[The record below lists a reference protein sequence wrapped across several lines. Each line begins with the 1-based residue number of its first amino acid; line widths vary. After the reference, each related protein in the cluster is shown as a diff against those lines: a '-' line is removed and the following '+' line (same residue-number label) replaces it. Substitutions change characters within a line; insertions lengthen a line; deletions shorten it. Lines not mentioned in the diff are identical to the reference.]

1 MFTGATFVYNRR
13 MARPKRREPAVDLS
27 EKIAPEVAA
36 QVASATGG
44 DGAGGAPASKSAA
57 APAGGG
63 KVVVGAKV
71 DAEVR
76 DGLDAMARRLRA
88 QDPAEP
94 DNRSTSVRVSF
105 RIAEAALRGNRL
117 EVLSAMGRRSLA
129 DAVDE
134 VLAAGFEVMGKST
147 R

>member
-1 MFTGATFVYNRR
+1 M
-13 MARPKRREPAVDLS
+13 DLS
-27 EKIAPEVAA
+27 EKVAPEVAA
-36 QVASATGG
+36 QVASATGAN
-44 DGAGGAPASKSAA
+44 GAEGVLTSATAA
-57 APAGGG
+57 APASGG

-71 DAEVR
+71 DAEVK

-94 DNRSTSVRVSF
+94 DNRSTSIRVSF
-105 RIAEAALRGNRL
+105 RIAEAALRGDRL
-117 EVLSAMGRRSLA
+117 EVLSAMRRRSLA

-134 VLAAGFEVMGKST
+134 VLAAGFEVMGKAT

>member
-1 MFTGATFVYNRR
+1 MFTFALFVYNRS
-13 MARPKRREPAVDLS
+13 MTKRRPEPAVQPS
-27 EKIAPEVAA
+27 EGIAPDEAA
-36 QVASATGG
+36 RFASA
-44 DGAGGAPASKSAA
+44 AGQDRTEGSPTSESAA
-57 APAGGG
+57 APAGVG

-71 DAEVR
+71 DREVR

-94 DNRSTSVRVSF
+94 DNRSTSIRVSF
-105 RIAEAALRGNRL
+105 RIAEAALRGDRL
-117 EVLSAMGRRSLA
+117 EVLSAMRRRSLA

-134 VLAAGFEVMGKST
+134 VLAAGFEVLGKAT

>member
-1 MFTGATFVYNRR
+1 M
-13 MARPKRREPAVDLS
+13 DLS
-27 EKIAPEVAA
+27 KKVAPEEPA
-36 QVASATGG
+36 QVASAA
-44 DGAGGAPASKSAA
+44 GANGAEGVPTSATAA
-57 APAGGG
+57 APASSG

-94 DNRSTSVRVSF
+94 DNRSTSIRVSF
-105 RIAEAALRGNRL
+105 RIAEAALRGDRL
-117 EVLSAMGRRSLA
+117 EVLSAMRRRSLA

-134 VLAAGFEVMGKST
+134 VLAAGFKVMGKAT

>member
-1 MFTGATFVYNRR
+1 M
-13 MARPKRREPAVDLS
+13 
-27 EKIAPEVAA
+27 IVA
-36 QVASATGG
+36 
-44 DGAGGAPASKSAA
+44 
-57 APAGGG
+57 AGGG